1 MNMTW
6 IWIVFNLFIL
16 TMLALDL
23 GVFHRKSETL
33 PLKNALGW
41 VIAWVSLALIF
52 NVGLYYFWGTLFPGH
67 KYSSGEASLLFLTGY
82 LIELSLSA
90 DNLFVIALI
99 FTNFAVPQAYQHRV
113 LFWGILGALVMRGAM
128 IAGGSA
134 LIKEFHWV
142 IYLLGAFLVFAGLK
156 LLLAKEK
163 EFHPEG
169 SFFFRLF
176 RRVIPVTKHYDNDR
190 FFVRQNG
197 ILMATP
203 LFMVLVLIEAT
214 DLVFAVDSIPAI
226 FGVTT
231 DPFLVYASNVFAILG
246 LRSMYFV
253 LAGFM
258 GLFLYLKPALS
269 AILVF
274 VGVKMLI
281 ADFFKIPP
289 MASLAV
295 VISILVVAVVL
306 SIVVAKRRAKAG
318 LPLAPVPDES
328 DKAISDQAE

>member
-1 MNMTW
+1 
-6 IWIVFNLFIL
+6 
-16 TMLALDL
+16 
-23 GVFHRKSETL
+23 
-33 PLKNALGW
+33 
-41 VIAWVSLALIF
+41 
-52 NVGLYYFWGTLFPGH
+52 
-67 KYSSGEASLLFLTGY
+67 
-82 LIELSLSA
+82 
-90 DNLFVIALI
+90 
-99 FTNFAVPQAYQHRV
+99 
-113 LFWGILGALVMRGAM
+113 
-128 IAGGSA
+128 
-134 LIKEFHWV
+134 
-142 IYLLGAFLVFAGLK
+142 
-156 LLLAKEK
+156 
-163 EFHPEG
+163 
-169 SFFFRLF
+169 
-176 RRVIPVTKHYDNDR
+176 VIPVTKHYDNDR
-190 FFVRQNG
+190 FFVRHEG
-197 ILMATP
+197 VLMATP

-295 VISILVVAVVL
+295 VVSILVVAVVL

-318 LPLAPVPDES
+318 LPLAPLQDDS

>member
-1 MNMTW
+1 MDMTW
-6 IWIVFNLFIL
+6 IWIAFHVFIL
-16 TMLALDL
+16 AMLALDL
-23 GVFHRKSETL
+23 GVFHRKSEIL
-33 PLKNALGW
+33 PLKQALGW
-41 VIAWVSLALIF
+41 VIAWVSLALLF
-52 NVGLYYFWGTLFPGH
+52 NAALYFFWDNLFPASEYKH
-67 KYSSGEASLLFLTGY
+67 GEAALLFLTGY

-99 FTNFAVPQAYQHRV
+99 FTHFAVPAAYQHRV

-128 IAGGSA
+128 IAGGAA
-134 LIKEFHWV
+134 LLKEFHWV
-142 IYLLGAFLVFAGLK
+142 IYLLAAFLVFAGLK
-156 LLLAKEK
+156 MFFAKEK

-176 RRVIPVTKHYDNDR
+176 RRLLPVTKHYDNDR
-190 FFVRQNG
+190 FFVRHEG
-197 ILMATP
+197 IFMATP
-203 LFMVLVLIEAT
+203 LFLVLVLIEAT

-258 GLFLYLKPALS
+258 GLFIYLKPALS

-281 ADFFKIPP
+281 ADHFKIPP
-289 MASLAV
+289 TVSLCV
-295 VISILVVAVVL
+295 VAAILAFSITLSIL
-306 SIVVAKRRAKAG
+306 VAKRRLKTG
-318 LPLAPVPDES
+318 LPLDVKDEA
-328 DKAISDQAE
+328 DY